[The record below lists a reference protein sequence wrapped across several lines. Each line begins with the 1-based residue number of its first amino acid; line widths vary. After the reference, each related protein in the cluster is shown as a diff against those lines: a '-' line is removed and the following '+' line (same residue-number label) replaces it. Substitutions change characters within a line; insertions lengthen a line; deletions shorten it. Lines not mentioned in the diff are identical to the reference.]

1 MVIDIDGLHLSL
13 EDIVRVARVGTRV
26 RLTFG
31 AVERMAASQASVA
44 ATARS
49 RPVYGF
55 STGVGANR
63 SVHLSSGSN
72 HGLNLLRSHA
82 ADAGPVLP
90 RDTVRAMM
98 VIRLSQLAASG
109 SGINP
114 DIALALA
121 GMLNADALPEVRE
134 FGGIGTA
141 DLPALAGTA
150 LTMLGERPTMDG
162 DIYPGALEGWA
173 TEDALPFIS
182 SNALTIARAVLAF
195 TDLKT
200 VHEASVLTSAL
211 SFVAL
216 AGNPEPFSPAVAECL
231 DSRSVT
237 KGYQRLYELVA
248 NEGSPARLQ
257 DPFAL
262 RTLAQLNGN
271 VAEELDSTGERLS
284 KLVVARNENPLVI
297 GTVEAG
303 TNDIAHHGLFL
314 MLGLAKHLDAVRQI
328 IASHAAT
335 TLRRISLLCDPEYT
349 GLQRFLAEDNTGQS
363 GVMVIEYVAAAALSR
378 LRSHA
383 HPIGQQS
390 VVLSLGV
397 EDDASF
403 ASEAAALLTGSV
415 EALRVLTSCELVC
428 AVRALRQLGIEE
440 DHFESPEM
448 REFLSL
454 GLELPAGMEDRDLRG
469 DLEQARTLL
478 GQ

>member
-13 EDIVRVARVGTRV
+13 RDIVRVAREGTRV
-26 RLTFG
+26 RLSLG
-31 AVERMAASQASVA
+31 AMERMAAAQASVA

-82 ADAGPVLP
+82 ADAGPALP
-90 RDTVRAMM
+90 RDTVRAML

-114 DIALALA
+114 DIAVALA

-150 LTMLGERPTMDG
+150 LTLLGERATMDG
-162 DIYPGALEGWA
+162 EIYPEALDGWA

-182 SNALTIARAVLAF
+182 SNALTIARSVLAF
-195 TDLKT
+195 SDLKT
-200 VHEASVLTSAL
+200 AHEASVLTSAL

-216 AGNPEPFSPAVAECL
+216 AGNPEPFSPAVADCL
-231 DSRSVT
+231 DSKAVAT
-237 KGYQRLYELVA
+237 GYRRLHELVENA
-248 NEGSPARLQ
+248 GTPARLQ

-262 RTLAQLNGN
+262 RTLAQFHGN
-271 VAEELDSTGERLS
+271 VAEELDSTGARLE

-303 TNDIAHHGLFL
+303 DNDIAHHGLFL
-314 MLGLAKHLDAVRQI
+314 MLGLAKRLDAVRQI

-335 TLRRISLLCDPEYT
+335 TLRRVSLLCDPEYT
-349 GLQRFLAEDNTGQS
+349 GLQRFLAEDGSGQS
-363 GVMVIEYVAAAALSR
+363 GVMVIEYVAAASLSR

-383 HPIGQQS
+383 HPVGQQS

-415 EALRVLTSCELVC
+415 EALRVLTSCELLC
-428 AVRALRQLGIEE
+428 AVRALRQLGLGIE
-440 DHFESPEM
+440 HFGNPEM

-469 DLEQARTLL
+469 DLDAARALL
-478 GQ
+478 SR